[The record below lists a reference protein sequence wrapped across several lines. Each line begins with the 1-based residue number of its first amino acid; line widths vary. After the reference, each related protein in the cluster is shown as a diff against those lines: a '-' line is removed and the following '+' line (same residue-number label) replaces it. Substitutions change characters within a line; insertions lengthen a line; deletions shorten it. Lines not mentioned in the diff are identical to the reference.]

1 MEDSLC
7 PQFHHQRHS
16 PLPPRPPTRTPLLD
30 PMWAARAWS
39 TLRAQTCQHPAQGQT
54 HIRST
59 AATHQ
64 VHMATRGAAPP
75 PPGGTHLPS
84 TASTS
89 RHSISCSCSA
99 RSIRSRR
106 SCRRFRLIMKTC
118 GPELW
123 LDPPGRPP
131 APPLR
136 EGPAYLVK
144 AHLVWRLGR
153 HREEPRGLRGWVLHW
168 AAERSR
174 GVTGVI
180 GKSGGV
186 QPPSNAPSPP
196 SAGLPVIPSS
206 SAWCWKPCPT
216 QPRSQHQ
223 C

>member
-1 MEDSLC
+1 MTLSARNSTISDIPPC
-7 PQFHHQRHS
+7 HPAPQPAHPSWTQCG
-16 PLPPRPPTRTPLLD
+16 LPGRGLHYVRRPASTPRRVRLTSAPQPPPTRSTYPHVEPPL
-30 PMWAARAWS
+30 PHR
-39 TLRAQTCQHPAQGQT
+39 
-54 HIRST
+54 
-59 AATHQ
+59 
-64 VHMATRGAAPP
+64 
-75 PPGGTHLPS
+75 GGTHLPS